1 MNMSFKARQVAAVGA
16 AIAGIGSASL
26 VSADVAYAQSLRT
39 SPADEFTCP
48 PGVGLQYVQDPE
60 DAQAYYVCADG
71 KQQDHQ
77 MCPPGTFLDL
87 RMQPPE
93 CLTPDQE
100 NYPK

>member
-1 MNMSFKARQVAAVGA
+1 MSFKARQVAAIGA
-16 AIAGIGSASL
+16 AIAGIGSAS
-26 VSADVAYAQSLRT
+26 VVGAAVAYGQSLRT

-48 PGVGLQYVQDPE
+48 PGVGLQYVPDPE
-60 DAQAYYVCADG
+60 DSQAYYVCSDG

-87 RMQPPE
+87 RMKPPE

-100 NYPK
+100 DFPK